1 MFGKDAGDDLTTEIV
16 ACPSEVER
24 PVGELDA
31 LTRRKESGSG
41 VLKEGES
48 ISNLLCLLLLLFQ
61 VLLLLHIIGERR
73 P

>member
-41 VLKEGES
+41 VLKE
-48 ISNLLCLLLLLFQ
+48 
-61 VLLLLHIIGERR
+61 RR
-73 P
+73 